1 MGMTWVFVFVFYGVF
16 AASVRRHVMSRPRVL
31 AWMRRVFAA
40 ALAALGARLALAE
53 R

>member
-1 MGMTWVFVFVFYGVF
+1 VT
-16 AASVRRHVMSRPRVL
+16 SRPRVL

-40 ALAALGARLALAE
+40 AFLALGARLALAE